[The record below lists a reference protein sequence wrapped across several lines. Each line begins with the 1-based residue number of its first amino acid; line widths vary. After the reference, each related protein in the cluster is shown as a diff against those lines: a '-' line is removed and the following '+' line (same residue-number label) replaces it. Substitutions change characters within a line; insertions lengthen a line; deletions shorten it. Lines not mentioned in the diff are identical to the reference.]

1 MIFFKWKSIINTR
14 IKLRRGEVVP
24 MSFRLIL
31 WCLERSLNFLLV
43 LYKWTTNGNAFSR
56 ILVFLPSHIPNT
68 FFRLPTF
75 LYQRDVKKKK
85 KNLNSFILPF
95 VQWFS
100 ILDTQYPTFIS
111 ILDQQ
116 RSQWCNLSNCV
127 YSWTSF
133 GIATGTYSSGH
144 WYHNRPSV
152 HCDKYPSHRSF
163 IILLW
168 SSKSLDL
175 SLGRSIWWWQ
185 LWSEYSGSTEGKE
198 FSMQR
203 FPHELHTH

>member
-14 IKLRRGEVVP
+14 ISLRRGEVVT

-31 WCLERSLNFLLV
+31 WCLERSWNFLLM
-43 LYKWTTNGNAFSR
+43 LYNWTTNDNAFIH
-56 ILVFLPSHIPNT
+56 ILVFLPSRIPST
-68 FFRLPTF
+68 FFWGSQHF
-75 LYQRDVKKKK
+75 LINEMWKSEK

-100 ILDTQYPTFIS
+100 ILDTYYPTFIS
-111 ILDQQ
+111 ILDHQ
-116 RSQWCNLSNCV
+116 RSHWCNLSNCV

-133 GIATGTYSSGH
+133 GVATGTYSSDH

-152 HCDKYPSHRSF
+152 HCDKHPNRRTF

-185 LWSEYSGSTEGKE
+185 LWSEYSRSTEGKE
-198 FSMQR
+198 FSM
-203 FPHELHTH
+203 